1 MRKYVIKRILMVLPV
16 LFGISVLVFSMA
28 RLIPGDVVAVM
39 LGTNTDP
46 KTAAELRHFL
56 GLDQPMWQQYL
67 EWLWKLVRGDMGVS
81 LRTGRSVA
89 GEIIKQFPATVELA
103 TTGMVLSLL
112 VAIPIGTISAVRRNT
127 WLDYSGRIVAILGVA
142 TPDFWLGTMLI
153 LVFALWLRVLPAAG
167 YAPLLHDPLQSMRYM
182 ILPAFSL
189 GTALMAVVMRMTRST
204 MLEVVRQ
211 DYIRTARAKGVAERM
226 IVYKHAL
233 RNALIPVVT
242 VIGMQAG
249 YILGGSVI
257 IEQVFA
263 RPGIGR
269 LALQAINQRDYPMVQ
284 GAVLFI
290 TLIFVTINLMV
301 DVVYAYIDPRIH
313 YQ

>member
-56 GLDQPMWQQYL
+56 GLDQPMWRQYL
-67 EWLWKLVRGDMGVS
+67 EWLWKLLRGDMGVS

-89 GEIIKQFPATVELA
+89 GEIVKQFPATVELA

-127 WLDYSGRIVAILGVA
+127 WLDYGGRIVAILGVA

-167 YAPLLHDPLQSMRYM
+167 YAPLFQHPLQSIRYM

-290 TLIFVTINLMV
+290 TLVFVTINLMV

>member
-16 LFGISVLVFSMA
+16 LFGISVLVFLMA

-56 GLDQPMWQQYL
+56 GLDQPMWKQYL
-67 EWLWKLVRGDMGVS
+67 EWSWKLLRGDMGVS

-89 GEIIKQFPATVELA
+89 GEIVKQFPATVELA

-167 YAPLLHDPLQSMRYM
+167 YAPLLQAPLQSIRYM

-290 TLIFVTINLMV
+290 TLVFVTINLMV